1 VAANEVARVYA
12 SALLD
17 IGQERKI
24 LSQLEEELGFVAKL
38 LDDDR
43 DLVLFFN
50 APGVTK
56 DSKKAFVD
64 RIFNGQLSEI
74 SINFLKIL
82 IDNNRQLSIR
92 DIHLALIEFIDE
104 LNNRQRVQVVASTG
118 LSAEATKKIKDALEK
133 KFSKEIII
141 EEVVDEAIIGGIV
154 IKIGD
159 LVIDGSLAK
168 DLKNI
173 REKLLSSKVR
183 SEAAYED

>member
-1 VAANEVARVYA
+1 MAANEVARVYA

-24 LSQLEEELGFVAKL
+24 LSQLEEELGFIVKL

-56 DSKKAFVD
+56 DSKKDFVD
-64 RIFNGQLSEI
+64 RIFKGELSEI
-74 SINFLKIL
+74 SVNFLKTL
-82 IDNNRQLSIR
+82 IDNNRQLSIK
-92 DIHLALIEFIDE
+92 DIHEALIELIDE
-104 LNNRQRVQVVASTG
+104 LNNRQRVRVVSSSSLT
-118 LSAEATKKIKDALEK
+118 AEASKKIKDALEK
-133 KFSKEIII
+133 KFNKEIII
-141 EEVVDEAIIGGIV
+141 EQVVDETIIGGIV

-168 DLKNI
+168 DLRNI
-173 REKLLSSKVR
+173 KELLLSSKVR

>member
-1 VAANEVARVYA
+1 MAANEVARVYA

-24 LSQLEEELGFVAKL
+24 LSQLEEELGFIAKL

-64 RIFNGQLSEI
+64 RIFKGELSEI
-74 SINFLKIL
+74 SVNFLKTL
-82 IDNNRQLSIR
+82 IDNNRQLSIK
-92 DIHLALIEFIDE
+92 DIHEALIELIDE
-104 LNNRQRVQVVASTG
+104 LNNRQRVQVVSSSSLT
-118 LSAEATKKIKDALEK
+118 AEAAKKIKDALEK
-133 KFSKEIII
+133 KFNKEIII
-141 EEVVDEAIIGGIV
+141 EEVVDETIIGGIV

-168 DLKNI
+168 DLRNI

>member
-38 LDDDR
+38 LGDDNN
-43 DLVLFFN
+43 LVLFFS
-50 APGVTK
+50 APGVSK

-64 RIFNGQLSEI
+64 RVFKDQLSDI
-74 SINFLKIL
+74 SVNFLKIL
-82 IDNNRQLSIR
+82 IDNNRHLSIR
-92 DIHLALIEFIDE
+92 DIHLALVEFIDE
-104 LNNRQRVQVVASTG
+104 LNNRQRVQVVSSSS
-118 LSAEATKKIKDALEK
+118 LNAEATRKIKDALEK

-141 EEVVDEAIIGGIV
+141 EEVVDETIIGGIV

-168 DLKNI
+168 DLKSI
-173 REKLLSSKVR
+173 KEKLLSSKVR

>member
-24 LSQLEEELGFVAKL
+24 LSQLEEELGFIAKL
-38 LDDDR
+38 LDDR
-43 DLVLFFN
+43 DLVLFFS

-56 DSKKAFVD
+56 DSKKAFGD
-64 RIFNGQLSEI
+64 RIFKGELSEI
-74 SINFLKIL
+74 SVNFLKTL
-82 IDNNRQLSIR
+82 IDNNRQLSIK
-92 DIHLALIEFIDE
+92 DIHEALIELIDE
-104 LNNRQRVQVVASTG
+104 LNNRQRVQVVSSSSLT
-118 LSAEATKKIKDALEK
+118 AEAAKKIKDALEK
-133 KFSKEIII
+133 KFNKEIII
-141 EEVVDEAIIGGIV
+141 EEVVDETIIGGIV

-168 DLKNI
+168 DLRNI